1 MSGRV
6 AAGLTFV
13 TVRTYVRAPQEHHA
27 YVTLIDFDSQFY
39 WCEKGTTLLIAYFG
53 PRDIFVRGYAIETR
67 LLVENSER
75 LRKRKRQQGY
85 ASSSSRIFTKG

>member
-27 YVTLIDFDSQFY
+27 YVTLIDFDSPFY
-39 WCEKGTTLLIAYFG
+39 WCEKGTTLLIAYFSL
-53 PRDIFVRGYAIETR
+53 RNIFVRGYAIETR
-67 LLVENSER
+67 LLVENS
-75 LRKRKRQQGY
+75 KSMRQREAKG
-85 ASSSSRIFTKG
+85 IFE